1 MYELDQKRFFEM
13 EILTTKEACS
23 LLKTK
28 RLTLY
33 KLVKS
38 GEIPA
43 FRMGRAWKFERTAIE
58 AWIRKRLE
66 ENNKAIK
73 P

>member
-1 MYELDQKRFFEM
+1 M
-13 EILTTKEACS
+13 EILTTKEACA
-23 LLKTK
+23 LLKTQ

-66 ENNKAIK
+66 ENNTAIK

>member
-1 MYELDQKRFFEM
+1 M
-13 EILTTKEACS
+13 EVLTTKETCV

-38 GEIPA
+38 GELPA
-43 FRMGRAWKFERTAIE
+43 FRMGRAWKFERASIE
-58 AWIRKRLE
+58 AWIRRKME
-66 ENNKAIK
+66 ENHKAIK
-73 P
+73 Q

>member
-1 MYELDQKRFFEM
+1 M
-13 EILTTKEACS
+13 EILTTQEVCA

-28 RLTLY
+28 RLSLY
-33 KLVKS
+33 KLVKD

-43 FRMGRAWKFERTAIE
+43 FRMGRAWKFERSAIE

-66 ENNKAIK
+66 ESNKAIK
-73 P
+73 Q

>member
-1 MYELDQKRFFEM
+1 M
-13 EILTTKEACS
+13 EILTTKEACA

-28 RLTLY
+28 RLSLY

-43 FRMGRAWKFERTAIE
+43 FKMGRDWKYERSAIE
-58 AWIRKRLE
+58 AWIRKKME
-66 ENNKAIK
+66 ESKACNALHK
-73 P
+73 GAPS

>member
-1 MYELDQKRFFEM
+1 MSLYWMFEM
-13 EILTTKEACS
+13 EILTTKEACA

-28 RLTLY
+28 RLSLY

-38 GEIPA
+38 GEIRA
-43 FRMGRAWKFERTAIE
+43 FKMGRDWKFERTAIE
-58 AWIRKRLE
+58 NWIRKRLSE
-66 ENNKAIK
+66 SKQNKR

>member
-1 MYELDQKRFFEM
+1 M
-13 EILTTKEACS
+13 EILTTKEVCA

-28 RLTLY
+28 RLSLY

-43 FRMGRAWKFERTAIE
+43 FRMGRSWKYERTAIE
-58 AWIRKRLE
+58 AWIRKKMQQ
-66 ENNKAIK
+66 NNKAIK
-73 P
+73 QVVPRG

>member
-1 MYELDQKRFFEM
+1 MFEM
-13 EILTTKEACS
+13 EILTTKEVCD

-33 KLVKS
+33 RLVKY

-58 AWIRKRLE
+58 AWIRKKME
-66 ENNKAIK
+66 ESNKTIK
-73 P
+73 Q